1 MTQFFSQA
9 TRALVYFFILYQ
21 VPSLFS
27 LASEWSPK
35 EVRGSVVTFVAS
47 FWMVGSLFVSSLAWI
62 LFSRSNEHDQSGS
75 SLPTWRLFAA
85 ICALPSA
92 LGAWMVYWYVPE
104 SPRFLASGKQ
114 HQYKHSANACNLM
127 ASLLGVKLVHDGETG
142 SNAGSNHP
150 RIEDNLLNEPET
162 HANSS
167 YSGTIKPLTEEEL
180 RPEYSSAQS
189 TEGVAGPRTLTV
201 KICNTIRII
210 LDTIQ
215 KLYSPKLLT
224 RTTLPLQTIWF
235 TLSFGTYGITTW
247 INTLFVD
254 IHLENIYFNA
264 FLFALASLPGNI
276 ISIMYSDKWGRKR
289 MLVGSLL
296 GAAGGLTVFS
306 LLVYSGNPANGDDDD
321 GSSSQSKT
329 STTRF
334 SIQVA
339 ALACFFQACSIVS
352 WNTVDILSGEQYP
365 TEVRGVGMGVCT
377 ACGRFGAM
385 FAQFVNAHL
394 MVGGGSAA
402 FVGSAFVLFIAALSL
417 LVGAVM
423 PFFLDRDMALGEL
436 KDEINS
442 SEESSSSKSFTLGCM
457 KRGKDHLSDDDMI
470 DNKKD
475 MGLRRMSNEY
485 QSFQREN
492 DAFLL

>member
-1 MTQFFSQA
+1 M
-9 TRALVYFFILYQ
+9 
-21 VPSLFS
+21 
-27 LASEWSPK
+27 
-35 EVRGSVVTFVAS
+35 RGSVVTFVAS

-62 LFSRSNEHDQSGS
+62 LFSRSNGHDLSERT
-75 SLPTWRLFAA
+75 LPTWRLFAA

-92 LGAWMVYWYVPE
+92 VGAWMVYWYVPE
-104 SPRFLASGKQ
+104 SPRFLTSGKQ

-127 ASLLGVKLVHDGETG
+127 ASLLGVKLMHDGE
-142 SNAGSNHP
+142 NADSNHP
-150 RIEDNLLNEPET
+150 RTEDNLLNETET
-162 HANSS
+162 HANSLYCCS
-167 YSGTIKPLTEEEL
+167 IKPLTGEEL
-180 RPEYSSAQS
+180 RPDYSSAQS
-189 TEGVAGPRTLTV
+189 TEGAGNGQRTLAV
-201 KICNTIRII
+201 KICNAIRIL

-224 RTTLPLQTIWF
+224 GTTLPLQTIWF

-247 INTLFVD
+247 INTLFVG

-264 FLFALASLPGNI
+264 FLFALATLPGNI
-276 ISIMYSDKWGRKR
+276 ISIMYSDKLGRKR

-296 GAAGGLTVFS
+296 GAAGGLTVFA

-329 STTRF
+329 SSTRF

-365 TEVRGVGMGVCT
+365 TEVRSAGMGVCT

-394 MVGGGSAA
+394 MVGGGGA
-402 FVGSAFVLFIAALSL
+402 AFVLFIAALSL
-417 LVGAVM
+417 LLGAGM

-442 SEESSSSKSFTLGCM
+442 SEEASSSKSFTLGCM
-457 KRGKDHLSDDDMI
+457 KRGKDHLSDDKI
-470 DNKKD
+470 DKRD
-475 MGLRRMSNEY
+475 IGLRRMSNEY